1 MGKRPNL
8 AASLKA
14 AATGER
20 PPTPA
25 QQLERL
31 AEAVTA
37 APAKERTKR
46 APSREGRKAVY
57 AWVDPAMHKKLK
69 LLSIERGDS
78 IDALVTEALSMF
90 LANKT

>member
-14 AATGER
+14 AAAGER

-31 AEAVTA
+31 AEVVTA
-37 APAKERTKR
+37 APAKEPTKR

-57 AWVDPAMHKKLK
+57 AWVDPAMHKQLK
-69 LLSIERGDS
+69 LLSIERGES
-78 IDALVTEALSMF
+78 IDALVTEALTAF
-90 LANKT
+90 LKS